1 MPLRCVKL
9 WPATIKSLVL
19 ALTVP
24 KPAAST
30 MSMMITVSVSVSI
43 PKSIPKRV
51 PNYPSD
57 YTDDDYNWG
66 TNQYSSPL
74 SAPSS
79 PTPYGS
85 DNDVNVIRVDSKVE
99 DVKPAESADGKL
111 GT

>member
-1 MPLRCVKL
+1 MPCSGKL
-9 WPATIKSLVL
+9 PVRRFEASL
-19 ALTVP
+19 LTFT
-24 KPAAST
+24 ADD
-30 MSMMITVSVSVSI
+30 
-43 PKSIPKRV
+43 
-51 PNYPSD
+51 D

-85 DNDVNVIRVDSKVE
+85 DDDVNVIRVDSKVE